1 MSKMILQQD
10 SSVFQIALDQAQCV
24 NGLIRPIKTEMIRDK
39 ARSKATNWTART
51 SKSIIWF

>member
-1 MSKMILQQD
+1 MSKMILQE